1 MIASLRGT
9 VVSATPLQAVIEVNG
24 IGYEVHI
31 PVTTAGRLPAN
42 GQVALLQTV
51 VVYREDAQTMYGF
64 ATGAE
69 RDFFRLLI
77 EKVSGVGPKVA
88 LALMSHFALPDLQS
102 AILSSNVD
110 GLSKCVGVG
119 RKTAER
125 IILDL
130 KDKLSGPG
138 AAVSFP
144 GLPSSALTP
153 AGGGAAA
160 DAVAALVALGYKADA
175 AEKAVVKAVQAL
187 GANAAT
193 EALIKKA
200 LG

>member
-1 MIASLRGT
+1 MIASLRG
-9 VVSATPLQAVIEVNG
+9 VILSATPLRAVIEVGG

-42 GQVALLQTV
+42 GQQALLHTY
-51 VVYREDAQTMYGF
+51 VVYREDSQAIYGF
-64 ATGAE
+64 ASAAE

-77 EKVSGVGPKVA
+77 EKVNGVGPKVA
-88 LALMSHFALPDLQS
+88 LGLMSHFALGDLQA
-102 AILSSNVD
+102 AIAAGNAE
-110 GLSKCVGVG
+110 GLSKCPGVG

-130 KDKLSGPG
+130 KDKLGVAGVIAAALPAGIG
-138 AAVSFP
+138 AALA
-144 GLPSSALTP
+144 GSSS
-153 AGGGAAA
+153 AAA
-160 DAVAALVALGYKADA
+160 DAVAALVALGYKLPE
-175 AEKAVVKAVQAL
+175 AEKSIGKAVAAI
-187 GANAAT
+187 GANAST